1 MSIIN
6 IHSQK
11 LCVSVRY
18 RLYIKDGECHLL
30 MLTSF
35 SFMFLFVCLLIKLST
50 QLHLRPLKVFL
61 YIRYYSFIMLPSN
74 HLPKG

>member
-35 SFMFLFVCLLIKLST
+35 FFRLYVFVS
-50 QLHLRPLKVFL
+50 
-61 YIRYYSFIMLPSN
+61 LPAN
-74 HLPKG
+74 